1 MVKRLH
7 GGLVRN
13 GVVPGRLGCRA
24 WPTPRAS
31 FSVRAP
37 FSLFRSTSGRAPFGH
52 RARTDTVSP
61 FGHRAPCRTPSLEKT
76 GHRSGTVQ
84 GVVAR
89 CPVPGG
95 CHNLQRT
102 CRRRRR
108 TPRSSCRPRMRPG
121 PGGRG
126 ACCRNRER
134 SQHRP
139 AIGRQ
144 HRPAVTSYAHQ
155 HQHARASI
163 DMQAPASTSSRAI
176 TPHSTALCRVVR
188 TPHALVLIMSTCR
201 CRSPVGQC
209 TCSASVHD
217 GCVSQR

>member
-1 MVKRLH
+1 M
-7 GGLVRN
+7 
-13 GVVPGRLGCRA
+13 VPGRLGCRA

-89 CPVPGG
+89 RPVPGARCPVPGG

-102 CRRRRR
+102 CRRQGHRRCR
-108 TPRSSCRPRMRPG
+108 TPRSSCRPGRLPWPMLPRSLSGVPRAKMRTFLRRQMRHRKAFRYLAMLKLLP
-121 PGGRG
+121 
-126 ACCRNRER
+126 AARE
-134 SQHRP
+134 
-139 AIGRQ
+139 
-144 HRPAVTSYAHQ
+144 VMVKN
-155 HQHARASI
+155 HA
-163 DMQAPASTSSRAI
+163 
-176 TPHSTALCRVVR
+176 
-188 TPHALVLIMSTCR
+188 
-201 CRSPVGQC
+201 
-209 TCSASVHD
+209 SASAVHLARKRKSPRSKHAS
-217 GCVSQR
+217 VARSR